1 MNILLVYINFGNKS
15 IDDPNI
21 FGGIEMFCQRVYKN
35 LDNVYV
41 CQISVDDNNLKSSVS
56 RENISNKIL
65 QESKR
70 VNADVIINNFSSGA
84 YTGKTIQK
92 SHIPIMNICHNIPP
106 YLSIISRLN
115 NLYENGHSIFF
126 VSEWQKNR
134 HLEMAKR
141 DSETK

>member
-65 QESKR
+65 QAGEST
-70 VNADVIINNFSSGA
+70 DL
-84 YTGKTIQK
+84 Q
-92 SHIPIMNICHNIPP
+92 
-106 YLSIISRLN
+106 IS
-115 NLYENGHSIFF
+115 
-126 VSEWQKNR
+126 
-134 HLEMAKR
+134 
-141 DSETK
+141 